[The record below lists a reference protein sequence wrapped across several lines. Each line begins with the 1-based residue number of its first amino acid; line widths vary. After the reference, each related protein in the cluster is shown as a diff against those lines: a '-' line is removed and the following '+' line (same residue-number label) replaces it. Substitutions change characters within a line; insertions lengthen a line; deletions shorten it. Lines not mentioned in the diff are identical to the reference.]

1 MNNSSRKVESRRKR
15 IASLLAQAATEE
27 EIAQKLNVDQSTI
40 SRDIKYLKVQSRQ
53 FVYDLAKSDLA
64 FSYKVCI
71 DGVEEVK
78 RKAWFMFNCELKNP
92 KDKLLALKIIAE
104 ANESIFSLFGQGPQ
118 VLNLRSLHER
128 VEKIESKFGSGSG
141 YRQAQQ

>member
-1 MNNSSRKVESRRKR
+1 
-15 IASLLAQAATEE
+15 
-27 EIAQKLNVDQSTI
+27 
-40 SRDIKYLKVQSRQ
+40 LKVQSRQ

-64 FSYKVCI
+64 FSYKLCI

-78 RKAWFMFNCELKNP
+78 RKAWFMFNNELQNP

-118 VLNLRSLHER
+118 VLNLRSLQER
-128 VEKIESKFGSGSG
+128 VEKIEGSASGSG
-141 YRQAQQ
+141 YRQAI

>member
-1 MNNSSRKVESRRKR
+1 MNNSKRGIESRRKSV
-15 IASLLAQAATEE
+15 ASLLAQAATEE

-40 SRDIKYLKVQSRQ
+40 SRDITHLKVQSRQ

-64 FSYKVCI
+64 FSYKLCI

-78 RKAWFMFNCELKNP
+78 RKAWFMFNNELQNP

-118 VLNLRSLHER
+118 VLNLRSLQER
-128 VEKIESKFGSGSG
+128 VEKIEGSASGSG
-141 YRQAQQ
+141 YRQAI